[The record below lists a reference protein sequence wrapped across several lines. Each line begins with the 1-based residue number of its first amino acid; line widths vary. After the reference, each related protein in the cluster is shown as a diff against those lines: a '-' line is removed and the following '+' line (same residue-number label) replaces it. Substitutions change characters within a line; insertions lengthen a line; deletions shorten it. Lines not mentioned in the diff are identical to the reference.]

1 MIALLL
7 VVALFLFL
15 TFVGQAVISLL
26 RPRLGVLWSWFI
38 APMAGLALLL
48 SRPVG
53 EAGEYVELKRT
64 GEILRVI
71 EAFLRH
77 HFHRFQGLRSL
88 ELLRT
93 LQGPGSSE
101 AA

>member
-1 MIALLL
+1 M
-7 VVALFLFL
+7 
-15 TFVGQAVISLL
+15 
-26 RPRLGVLWSWFI
+26 
-38 APMAGLALLL
+38 L

-53 EAGEYVELKRT
+53 EAGDYVEVKRS
-64 GEILRVI
+64 GEILHVLDT
-71 EAFLRH
+71 FLRH

-88 ELLRT
+88 ELLRA